1 MEQKVQEQ
9 LQRLST
15 SPAKPV
21 GVKDFQFL
29 KVVGIGGYGKVYQV
43 REKSG
48 NHVYALKIIRKTER
62 PIDAKHLKD
71 EIRVL
76 KTVHSPFL
84 CRLHTCFETEEKV
97 YLVMEFLQGGE
108 LYTLLNKLGKM
119 SEIAGKFYIAGLVL
133 ALEHLHDCHVVYR
146 DLKPVNV
153 MLDGKGQV
161 RLTDFGLSKFNFPK
175 GAQTR
180 TFCGTPEY
188 MAPEVIKRKPY
199 DHSVDVYSLGCVIY
213 DMLTG
218 GPPFQGKT
226 EKETTRMALKDPL
239 LLPSHLSIEC
249 QTILISLIKR
259 DPQKRMGLEELKTTA
274 FFRGTDWQKMKE
286 QGYLPP
292 YIPSVLNDED
302 VSNFE
307 PCFTDMPAEESPVKK
322 PSEKVKK
329 TITENVF
336 AGFDSVA
343 QSTSKLGKASKR
355 LAFKNLT
362 NEAGDQ

>member
-62 PIDAKHLKD
+62 PIDAKHLQD
-71 EIRVL
+71 EIR
-76 KTVHSPFL
+76 
-84 CRLHTCFETEEKV
+84 
-97 YLVMEFLQGGE
+97 
-108 LYTLLNKLGKM
+108 
-119 SEIAGKFYIAGLVL
+119 
-133 ALEHLHDCHVVYR
+133 
-146 DLKPVNV
+146 
-153 MLDGKGQV
+153 
-161 RLTDFGLSKFNFPK
+161 
-175 GAQTR
+175 
-180 TFCGTPEY
+180 
-188 MAPEVIKRKPY
+188 
-199 DHSVDVYSLGCVIY
+199 
-213 DMLTG
+213 
-218 GPPFQGKT
+218 
-226 EKETTRMALKDPL
+226 
-239 LLPSHLSIEC
+239 
-249 QTILISLIKR
+249 
-259 DPQKRMGLEELKTTA
+259 KRMGLEELKTTA

-355 LAFKNLT
+355 IFQACVQKFNK
-362 NEAGDQ
+362 